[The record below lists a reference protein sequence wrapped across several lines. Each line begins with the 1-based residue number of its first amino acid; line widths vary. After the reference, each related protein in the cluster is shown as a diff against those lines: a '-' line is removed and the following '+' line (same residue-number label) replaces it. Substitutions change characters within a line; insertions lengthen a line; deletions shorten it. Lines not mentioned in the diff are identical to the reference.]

1 MDIKDESGLRVT
13 YYGAMDDQVNIS
25 AYIRDL
31 TMTYFEKLSARDDVS
46 IKSIKTARKGDFLSK
61 EREDDIVRYFEGYFD
76 ENVEIERRNRG
87 KKNVN
92 HLESVEQKYQ
102 DYNQMPMSAPLKQA
116 YNLASERITRGA
128 NGTYQD
134 FKLIVEYEIDDPDAQ
149 KREEQKKI
157 RLFQEISFYP
167 VDNDLDMGNH
177 RYLDLEKAFFQRV
190 KNMNDADLGKTISL
204 HRLRSFTER
213 AIKGI
218 ARDVKKYE
226 EQVKR

>member
-1 MDIKDESGLRVT
+1 
-13 YYGAMDDQVNIS
+13 MDDQVNIS

-134 FKLIVEYEIDDPDAQ
+134 FKLIVEYEIDHPDAQ

>member
-25 AYIRDL
+25 EYIRDL
-31 TMTYFEKLSARDDVS
+31 TVTYFEKLSARDDVS

-61 EREDDIVRYFEGYFD
+61 GREEDILHYFEGYFD

-134 FKLIVEYEIDDPDAQ
+134 FKLIVEYEIDHPDAQ

>member
-25 AYIRDL
+25 EYIRDL
-31 TMTYFEKLSARDDVS
+31 TVTYFEKLSARDDVS

-134 FKLIVEYEIDDPDAQ
+134 FKLIVEYEIDHPDAQ

>member
-1 MDIKDESGLRVT
+1 
-13 YYGAMDDQVNIS
+13 MDDQVNIS
-25 AYIRDL
+25 EYIRDL
-31 TMTYFEKLSARDDVS
+31 TVTYFEKLSARDDVS

-134 FKLIVEYEIDDPDAQ
+134 FKLIVEYEIDHPDAQ

>member
-31 TMTYFEKLSARDDVS
+31 TVTYFEKLSARDDVS

-134 FKLIVEYEIDDPDAQ
+134 FKLIVEYEIDHPDAQ

>member
-1 MDIKDESGLRVT
+1 
-13 YYGAMDDQVNIS
+13 MDDQVNIS

-31 TMTYFEKLSARDDVS
+31 TVTYFEKLSARDDVS

-134 FKLIVEYEIDDPDAQ
+134 FKLIVEYEIDHPDAQ

>member
-1 MDIKDESGLRVT
+1 
-13 YYGAMDDQVNIS
+13 MDDQVNIS

-76 ENVEIERRNRG
+76 ENVEIGRRNRG

-116 YNLASERITRGA
+116 YNLASEKIARGA

-134 FKLIVEYEIDDPDAQ
+134 FKLIVEYEIDHPDPKQ
-149 KREEQKKI
+149 REEEKKI

-218 ARDVKKYE
+218 ARDVKTYE
-226 EQVKR
+226 EKVKR

>member
-31 TMTYFEKLSARDDVS
+31 TVTYFEKLSARDDVS

-61 EREDDIVRYFEGYFD
+61 EREEDILHYFEGYFD

-134 FKLIVEYEIDDPDAQ
+134 FKLIVEYEIDHPDAQ

>member
-25 AYIRDL
+25 EYIRDL
-31 TMTYFEKLSARDDVS
+31 TVTYFEKLSARDDVS

-61 EREDDIVRYFEGYFD
+61 EREEDILHYFEGYFD

-134 FKLIVEYEIDDPDAQ
+134 FKLIVEYEIDHPDAQ